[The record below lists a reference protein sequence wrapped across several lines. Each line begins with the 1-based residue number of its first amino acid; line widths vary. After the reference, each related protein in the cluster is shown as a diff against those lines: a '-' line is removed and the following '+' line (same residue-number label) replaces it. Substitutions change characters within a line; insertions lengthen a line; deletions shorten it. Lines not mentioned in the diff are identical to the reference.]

1 MSNTYAIVVNP
12 DMDVD
17 TLRVENIDKKDNRVG
32 IHNICD
38 WLGST
43 EIGRYEFAIDTALW
57 FTNTT
62 ENLNIVGTGLL
73 GNRKALYGNVVIT
86 TWTKRGI
93 DTEGIPETRLPE
105 VWSWIE
111 EVISYNKMYMETH
124 DMTLPQLRR
133 FIEEGI

>member
-1 MSNTYAIVVNP
+1 MSNTYAIVINP

-17 TLRVENIDKKDNRVG
+17 TLRVENIDKKDNRIG
-32 IHNICD
+32 IHNICE

-43 EIGRYEFAIDTALW
+43 EIGRYEFAIDTCLW
-57 FTNTT
+57 FTPTT

-73 GNRKALYGNVVIT
+73 GNRKPLYGNVVIT

-93 DTEGIPETRLPE
+93 DTEGIPESRLPE

-111 EVISYNKMYMETH
+111 EVISYNKMYMETQ